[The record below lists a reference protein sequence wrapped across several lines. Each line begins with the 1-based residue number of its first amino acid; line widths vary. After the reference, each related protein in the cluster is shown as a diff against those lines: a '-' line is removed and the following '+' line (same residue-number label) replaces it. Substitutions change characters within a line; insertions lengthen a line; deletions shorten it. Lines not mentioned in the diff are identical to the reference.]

1 MLLGHDYLDEKRSP
15 MSEQFPVRKFVAPE
29 IILGDRSRNLVGQYA
44 KTLHGRNVFLVSDP
58 GISKAGWTG
67 EVLDELERQ
76 GLHVVL
82 FDKVSPNPRTSEV
95 AKGSQKYQD
104 NECDLLVAVGG
115 GSPMDCAKAIGA
127 VVMNRCQVLD
137 LEGVDEVAVP
147 GPPMIC
153 IPTTAGSSADVSQF
167 AIISDENKR
176 RKFGIISKAMVP
188 DVSLIDPEVT
198 LTMPPHLTAETGI
211 DALSHA
217 FESYVSN
224 ASSYMTDMYAL
235 EATRMIVKYL
245 PLAYDEPSELRF
257 REKVMLGSMYAG
269 LAFSNASL
277 GLVHSMAHSLG
288 GYLDVPHGE
297 CNAQLLEQVVAFNYS
312 AVPERYTAL
321 EAVMDGHA
329 SDRTGGLEGM
339 RSRLRELTDR
349 LDIDLGLSELG
360 VKEENIPYL
369 TENAFNDACHI
380 TNPRPVRRE
389 DIARLFHGAL

>member
-1 MLLGHDYLDEKRSP
+1 
-15 MSEQFPVRKFVAPE
+15 MSEHFPVRKFVAPE
-29 IILGDRSRNLVGQYA
+29 IILGSGSRNLAGQYA

-58 GISKAGWTG
+58 GVIKAGWTG
-67 EVLDELERQ
+67 EVHDELERQ
-76 GLHVVL
+76 GLQVVL
-82 FDKVSPNPRTSEV
+82 FDGVSPNPRTSEV
-95 AKGSQKYQD
+95 AKGSQTYQD

-127 VVMNRCQVLD
+127 VVTNRCHVLD

-198 LTMPPHLTAETGI
+198 LTMPSNLTAETGI

-235 EATRMIVKYL
+235 EATKMIARYL
-245 PLAYDEPSELRF
+245 PLAYEEPGELRY

-288 GYLDVPHGE
+288 GYLDYPHGE
-297 CNAQLLEQVVAFNYS
+297 CNAQLLEAVVAFNYV
-312 AVPERYTAL
+312 AVPERYSTL
-321 EAVMDGHA
+321 EAAMDGNGSVCA
-329 SDRTGGLEGM
+329 GGVEGIS
-339 RSRLRELTDR
+339 SRLRELIDR
-349 LDIDLGLSELG
+349 LGIDQGLSSMG
-360 VKEENIPYL
+360 VKEESIPYL
-369 TENAFNDACHI
+369 TENAYKDTCHV
-380 TNPRPVRRE
+380 TNPRTVHRE

>member
-1 MLLGHDYLDEKRSP
+1 MY
-15 MSEQFPVRKFVAPE
+15 EQFPVRKFVAPE
-29 IILGDRSRNLVGQYA
+29 IILGNGSRSLVGQYA

-58 GISKAGWTG
+58 GILRAGWAG
-67 EVLDELERQ
+67 EVRDELERQ
-76 GLHVVL
+76 DLHVVL

-95 AKGSQKYQD
+95 AKGSQEYQE

-127 VVMNRCQVLD
+127 VVTNRCHVLD
-137 LEGVDEVAVP
+137 LEGVDEVTVP

-153 IPTTAGSSADVSQF
+153 VPTTAGSSADVSQF

-198 LTMPPHLTAETGI
+198 LTMPPNLTAETGI

-224 ASSYMTDMYAL
+224 ASSNMTDMYAL
-235 EATRMIVKYL
+235 EATKMIARYL
-245 PLAYDEPSELRF
+245 PQAYEEPAELRF

-288 GYLDVPHGE
+288 GYLDYPHGE
-297 CNAQLLEQVVAFNYS
+297 CNAKLLEVVVAFNHS
-312 AVPERYTAL
+312 AVPERYSTL
-321 EAVMDGHA
+321 EEAMDGSGSCTA
-329 SDRTGGLEGM
+329 GGLESLL
-339 RSRLRELTDR
+339 SRLRAITDK
-349 LDIDLGLSELG
+349 LDMDLGLSKMG
-360 VKEENIPYL
+360 VREEDIPYL
-369 TENAFNDACHI
+369 TENAYNDACHV
-380 TNPRPVRRE
+380 TNPRPAYRE
-389 DIARLFHGAL
+389 DIARLFHEAL

>member
-1 MLLGHDYLDEKRSP
+1 

-29 IILGDRSRNLVGQYA
+29 IILGNGSRNLVGQYA

-58 GISKAGWTG
+58 GVIKAGWTG
-67 EVLDELERQ
+67 EVRDELESQ
-76 GLHVVL
+76 GLQLVL
-82 FDKVSPNPRTSEV
+82 FDSVSSNPRTSEV
-95 AKGSQKYQD
+95 AKGSQKYQE

-127 VVMNRCQVLD
+127 VVTNSCHVLD

-167 AIISDENKR
+167 AIISDENKM
-176 RKFGIISKAMVP
+176 RKFSIISKAMVP

-198 LTMPPHLTAETGI
+198 LTMSPNLTAETGI

-235 EATRMIVKYL
+235 EATKMIARYL
-245 PLAYDEPSELRF
+245 PLAYEEPGELRH

-288 GYLDVPHGE
+288 GYLDYPHGE
-297 CNAQLLEQVVAFNYS
+297 CNAKLLEVVVAFNYS
-312 AVPERYTAL
+312 AVRDRYSAL
-321 EAVMDGHA
+321 EAAMDRKG
-329 SDRTGGLEGM
+329 SDGTGGLESIL
-339 RSRLRELTDR
+339 SRLRELIDR
-349 LDIDLGLSELG
+349 LDIDTGLSKMG

-369 TENAFNDACHI
+369 TENAFNDACHV
-380 TNPRPVRRE
+380 TNPRPVHRE